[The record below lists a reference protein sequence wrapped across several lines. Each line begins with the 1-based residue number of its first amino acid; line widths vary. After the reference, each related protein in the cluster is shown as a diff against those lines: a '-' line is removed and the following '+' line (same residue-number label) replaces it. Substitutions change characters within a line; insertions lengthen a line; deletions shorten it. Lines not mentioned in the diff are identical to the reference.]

1 MSTGLNFRRH
11 HLAWL
16 SAKGWQ
22 AASVGLSADCVAILQ
37 RWQREDWPLVVR
49 RADADIAIGDDEVC
63 LGIALPPD
71 AQGRKL
77 RVPIHVPRAEIRLTR
92 EPLELLDVLP
102 TAPLRWQAALRVM
115 TAEIRAQ
122 GLDLRVY
129 GSLALQTLTRQ
140 AYLRDTS
147 DIDILFRP
155 SNRLQLEQGMALLA
169 RHAACLPL
177 DGEVLLGPACA
188 VAWKEWLQCMAEG
201 DGGGDGGQRVL
212 VKQLHGVQLQ
222 RVDDLL
228 AALDAFTAIEKKSP

>member
-1 MSTGLNFRRH
+1 VSLHPDFPRH
-11 HLAWL
+11 NLVWL
-16 SAKGWQ
+16 SEQGWY
-22 AASVGLSADCVAILQ
+22 AAGAGLSADCVAILQ

-49 RADADIAIGDDEVC
+49 RADADVDVGDDEVC

-77 RVPIHVPRAEIRLTR
+77 RVPIKTPRAGIRLTR
-92 EPLELLDVLP
+92 EPLELVDVLP
-102 TAPLRWQAALRVM
+102 TAPLHWQSGLRVM
-115 TAEIRAQ
+115 TDEIRAQ

-155 SNRLQLEQGMALLA
+155 ANRLQLEQGMALLA

-177 DGEVLLGPACA
+177 DGEVLLGQDNA
-188 VAWKEWLQCMAEG
+188 VAWKEWLQCMADGEG
-201 DGGGDGGQRVL
+201 DGAQRVL

-222 RVDDLL
+222 RVDGLL
-228 AALDAFTAIEKKSP
+228 EALDALTAIDKKIP

>member
-1 MSTGLNFRRH
+1 MSLGHNFPRH
-11 HLAWL
+11 NLVWL

-22 AASVGLSADCVAILQ
+22 VAGTGLSADCVAILQ

-49 RADADIAIGDDEVC
+49 RVDADADIAIGDDEIC

-77 RVPIHVPRAEIRLTR
+77 RLPIKAPRAEIRLTR
-92 EPLELLDVLP
+92 EPLELVDVLP
-102 TAPLRWQAALRVM
+102 TAPLHWQGALRAM

-177 DGEVLLGPACA
+177 DGEVLLGRDNA

-201 DGGGDGGQRVL
+201 GQRVL
-212 VKQLHGVQLQ
+212 VKQLRGVQLQ
-222 RVDDLL
+222 RVDGLL
-228 AALDAFTAIEKKSP
+228 EALDALAAIDKNIP